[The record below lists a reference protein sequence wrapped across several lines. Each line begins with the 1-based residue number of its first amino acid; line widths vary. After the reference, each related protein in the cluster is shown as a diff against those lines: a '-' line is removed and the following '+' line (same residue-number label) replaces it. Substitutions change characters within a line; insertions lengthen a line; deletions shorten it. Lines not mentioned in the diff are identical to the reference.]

1 MFKLVFK
8 SSIRKDIGK
17 IDKHNLRE
25 IAQTINSLKSNPL
38 PESVKK
44 IKGGSKPCY
53 RIRQGDYRIG
63 YRINLDIKAV
73 EVVFIKI
80 RNEKT
85 YR

>member
-8 SSIRKDIGK
+8 NSVKKDIK
-17 IDKHNLRE
+17 NFDKHKLRN
-25 IAQTINSLKSNPL
+25 IAQTINSLKNNPL
-38 PESVKK
+38 PEGVKK
-44 IKGGSKPCY
+44 IKGGSEPYY

-73 EVVFIKI
+73 EVVFI
-80 RNEKT
+80 RRRSGKT